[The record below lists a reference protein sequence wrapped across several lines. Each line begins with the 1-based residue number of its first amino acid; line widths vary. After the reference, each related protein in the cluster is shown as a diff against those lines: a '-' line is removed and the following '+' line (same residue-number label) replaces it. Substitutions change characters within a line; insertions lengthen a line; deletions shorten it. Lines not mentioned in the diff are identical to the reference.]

1 MRHTDMRAIRI
12 TNIPGQADTILAL
25 HAAGVDGV
33 NIARYV
39 GREPNVIWRWIRRQ
53 GLTRYPRISEATA
66 DEIERLYYEGLY
78 LREIADRVGHDPSS
92 VRDCLDRRGL
102 YVAPYS
108 HMTARE
114 ERDIAARYLAG
125 QWVANIAAR
134 LGYCR
139 DAIYKSV
146 RRSGIDTTDPRLIG
160 EAGHERIVVL
170 YQDGMKIAHIAKAA
184 GCATATVVRHLR
196 AAGVYDA
203 ERSRSTK
210 PARNAPDHPWNREYH
225 GPRGAR
231 RF

>member
-1 MRHTDMRAIRI
+1 MRRIRI

-53 GLTRYPRISEATA
+53 GLSRYPRISEATA
-66 DEIERLYYEGLY
+66 NEIERLYYDGLY
-78 LREIADRVGHDPSS
+78 LREIADRVGHDPAN

-102 YVAPYS
+102 YVAPYR

-125 QWVANIAAR
+125 QRVANIAAR
-134 LGYCR
+134 LGYCHAAVYR
-139 DAIYKSV
+139 ALARQGVTSLNRAVD
-146 RRSGIDTTDPRLIG
+146 G
-160 EAGHERIVVL
+160 ERILAL
-170 YQDGMKIAHIAKAA
+170 YQDGMNIRRIAAA
-184 GCATATVVRHLR
+184 VGCSSTTVRRHLR

-203 ERSRSTK
+203 SRSRLAMVTS
-210 PARNAPDHPWNREYH
+210 NAATHPWRTIAHKGKEN
-225 GPRGAR
+225 
-231 RF
+231 

>member
-1 MRHTDMRAIRI
+1 MSSGDMRRIRI

-25 HAAGVDGV
+25 HAAGVSGV

-53 GLTRYPRISEATA
+53 GLTRYPRISEETA

-125 QWVANIAAR
+125 QRVANIAAR
-134 LGYCR
+134 LGYCHAAVYR
-139 DAIYKSV
+139 ALARQGVTALNRAVDGERILALYSDGMNIRRIAAAVGCSSTTV
-146 RRSGIDTTDPRLIG
+146 RR
-160 EAGHERIVVL
+160 
-170 YQDGMKIAHIAKAA
+170 
-184 GCATATVVRHLR
+184 HLQT
-196 AAGVYDA
+196 AGVYDVG
-203 ERSRSTK
+203 RTMVTTNT
-210 PARNAPDHPWNREYH
+210 PGHPWRTEYH
-225 GPRGAR
+225 GPKGAR
-231 RF
+231 RI